1 MFILC
6 KLRLIMADTDVIP
19 FVLWSGLTAALMI
32 ITGLVY
38 KAYQKRKPKLT
49 SSSSDSNLS

>member
-1 MFILC
+1 
-6 KLRLIMADTDVIP
+6 MADTDVIP

-38 KAYQKRKPKLT
+38 KAYQKRKLT

>member
-1 MFILC
+1 
-6 KLRLIMADTDVIP
+6 MADTDVIP

-38 KAYQKRKPKLT
+38 KSYQKRKPKLT